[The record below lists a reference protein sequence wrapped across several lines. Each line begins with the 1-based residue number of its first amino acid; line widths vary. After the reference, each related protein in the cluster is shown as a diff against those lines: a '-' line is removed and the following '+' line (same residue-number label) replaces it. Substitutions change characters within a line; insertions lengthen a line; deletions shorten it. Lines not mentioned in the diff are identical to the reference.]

1 MLNTCRDG
9 RSTAIEV
16 LIFNEIVDQEISLL
30 VSTAS
35 LRRTLGKT
43 HGGSVLRLCRN
54 ASCREGSG
62 QAVRKVGRPFF
73 TGMSTVYQSEV

>member
-16 LIFNEIVDQEISLL
+16 LIFNKIVDQEISLL

-43 HGGSVLRLCRN
+43 HGEACWKLCKDLR
-54 ASCREGSG
+54 CREGSG